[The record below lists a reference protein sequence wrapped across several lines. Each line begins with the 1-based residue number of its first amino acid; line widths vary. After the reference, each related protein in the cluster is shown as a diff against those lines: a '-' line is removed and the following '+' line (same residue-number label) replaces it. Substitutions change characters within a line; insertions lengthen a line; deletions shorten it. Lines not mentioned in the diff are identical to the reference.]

1 MEYEDESTEDNSQD
15 YSQMLCENSEDDE
28 KYEIPDSIEDEDCR
42 GLELDLMVF
51 CQKHGKATER
61 FVAFEGTSTGRR
73 FLACAEQGA
82 DNYGF
87 VEWVDP
93 YWPIPMENALL
104 KLWQMYEDAKAYR
117 RSDNL
122 NSALT
127 IQTLTCEKKS
137 LEDKF
142 QELAK
147 HVDTLFQA
155 QETRTIEHLYVV
167 SEYKKEFEEQKAEIA
182 RKEGE
187 NQKLNEKYVILQNLS
202 RAQGKMI
209 KNLKCNHLKEKE
221 RLIEERRKM
230 NLQISQL
237 QEVLANSEAE
247 ISDKVTKLKNEL
259 AYMTLLNE
267 KLTEEVA
274 TSSSWNQLLNEK
286 MK

>member
-1 MEYEDESTEDNSQD
+1 MEFEEESSDDNNQD

-28 KYEIPDSIEDEDCR
+28 KYEIPDSIEDEDYR
-42 GLELDLMVF
+42 GLEFDLMVF
-51 CQKHGKATER
+51 CEKHGKATER

-73 FLACAEQGA
+73 FLACAEQ
-82 DNYGF
+82 
-87 VEWVDP
+87 
-93 YWPIPMENALL
+93 NALL

-155 QETRTIEHLYVV
+155 QETRTKEHLYVV

-187 NQKLNEKYVILQNLS
+187 NQKLNEKYVILENLS

-209 KNLKCNHLKEKE
+209 KNVKCNHLKEKE

-230 NLQISQL
+230 KLQISQL
-237 QEVLANSEAE
+237 QEVLANSEAQITDE
-247 ISDKVTKLKNEL
+247 VTKLKNEL
-259 AYMTLLNE
+259 ACMTLSNE

>member
-1 MEYEDESTEDNSQD
+1 MEFEEESSDDNSQD

-28 KYEIPDSIEDEDCR
+28 KYEIPDSIEDEDYR

-51 CQKHGKATER
+51 CRKHGKETER
-61 FVAFEGTSTGRR
+61 FVAFEGTSTDRR
-73 FLACAEQGA
+73 CLACAEQGA
-82 DNYGF
+82 DNCGF

-93 YWPIPMENALL
+93 YWPIPMQNALL

-117 RSDNL
+117 RRDNL

-147 HVDTLFQA
+147 H
-155 QETRTIEHLYVV
+155 
-167 SEYKKEFEEQKAEIA
+167 KAEIA

-187 NQKLNEKYVILQNLS
+187 NQKLNEKYVILENLS

-209 KNLKCNHLKEKE
+209 KNVKCNHLKEKE

-230 NLQISQL
+230 KLQISEL

-247 ISDKVTKLKNEL
+247 ITDEVTKLKNEL
-259 AYMTLLNE
+259 ACMSLSNE
-267 KLTEEVA
+267 KLTAEVA
-274 TSSSWNQLLNEK
+274 ISSSWNQLLNEK

>member
-1 MEYEDESTEDNSQD
+1 
-15 YSQMLCENSEDDE
+15 
-28 KYEIPDSIEDEDCR
+28 
-42 GLELDLMVF
+42 MVF

-82 DNYGF
+82 DNCGF

-230 NLQISQL
+230 KLQISQL

>member
-1 MEYEDESTEDNSQD
+1 MEYEDESTNDNSQD

-28 KYEIPDSIEDEDCR
+28 KYEIPDSIEDEDYR

-51 CQKHGKATER
+51 CRKHGKATER

-82 DNYGF
+82 DKCGF
-87 VEWVDP
+87 VEWVYP
-93 YWPIPMENALL
+93 YWPIPMQHALL

-147 HVDTLFQA
+147 HVDTLFRPKKLGQKS
-155 QETRTIEHLYVV
+155 ICMWSV
-167 SEYKKEFEEQKAEIA
+167 STKKEFEEQKAEIA

-221 RLIEERRKM
+221 RLTEERRKM
-230 NLQISQL
+230 QLQISQVH
-237 QEVLANSEAE
+237 EVLANSEAE
-247 ISDKVTKLKNEL
+247 ISDEVTKLKNEL
-259 AYMTLLNE
+259 ACMTLSNE
-267 KLTEEVA
+267 KLAQEVA
-274 TSSSWNQLLNEK
+274 SSSSWNQLLNEK